1 MFDRQLI
8 VLAENIL
15 KAARAQSLRIATAES
30 CTGGLVAA
38 VLTEIA
44 GSSDVF
50 GRGYVVYSN
59 RSKEKLLGVPAPL
72 LAEMGAVCEPVAR
85 AMAEGALKKSGAHLA
100 LAVTGIAGP
109 GGGGADKPVGLV
121 HIAAAR
127 TGHATLHS
135 ENRFGDIGR
144 SAVRMKSVETA
155 LALLQ
160 RLL

>member
-1 MFDRQLI
+1 MFDAKLI
-8 VLAENIL
+8 ALAEGIL
-15 KAARAQSLRIATAES
+15 NAARAQSLRIATAES

-50 GRGYVVYSN
+50 GRGYVTYSN
-59 RSKEKLLGVPAPL
+59 RSKEELLGVPGEWI
-72 LAEMGAVCEPVAR
+72 AELGAVSEPVSR

-109 GGGGADKPVGLV
+109 GGGTEKKPVGLV
-121 HIAAAR
+121 HFAAAR
-127 TGHATLHS
+127 TGRDTLHV
-135 ENRFGDIGR
+135 EHRFGEIGR
-144 SAVRMKSVETA
+144 SAVRMKSVEA
-155 LALLQ
+155 GLLLLQ